1 MLTPK
6 EHKKMYKSG
15 KNWVVV
21 TLSTAALALGAS
33 VVNANADA
41 TTPATSSADVP
52 VTESV
57 NSSSA
62 VMSSSSTPINLTLH
76 RPQRLPSQVLI
87 TFNRPTHQRRQPR

>member
-62 VMSSSSTPINLTLH
+62 VMSSSSTPIKSNVAQTATT
-76 RPQRLPSQVLI
+76 SQ
-87 TFNRPTHQRRQPR
+87 